1 MKNIYRLPF
10 GLQLRCFS
18 FFASLYMGLAVFFPL
33 HAKEPEKIIESISVI
48 GNRKAESDA
57 ISAAFTLKNGEVLD
71 RAKIQTD
78 IREIYA
84 LGYFSRVDV
93 YERDQGQGIALEI
106 EVKEKPSITEITFEG
121 LHEISEED
129 IRKQLETKLYTIVDE
144 GGIANDLRMI
154 EKKYFEKGFYLVDA
168 TYELQAKGESEV
180 GLTYRI
186 FEHGKILIGDVFLV
200 GTHFFSNEELISK
213 FAATPYTR
221 TSAFGSSSLYKAEN
235 ISRDAEFLTYYYKD
249 NGFADV
255 KVGKP
260 IVEMDQDRRYA
271 RVTHQVEEGI
281 QYFVKSIQ
289 ISGDVDKPD
298 LYTEKELLD
307 LMNLAPKKLFRYGQF
322 SKDVEMLVDKYGDLG
337 YAYVDVNPIT
347 EFDHDNATVALQYQ
361 ITKGRKIYFG
371 KMNIVGNTKTRDNVI
386 RRELEVHDS
395 ELYSG
400 TKMSDSKKNIN
411 RLGFF
416 EEVQVIK
423 ERDAGI
429 EDLVHLKVKVK
440 EKSTGQMQM
449 ALGFS
454 PGGETKASW
463 FGQGRYEDKNQS
475 GRGWATSLMG
485 RWASIDNYQVDAGF
499 YNPKLN
505 DGDWSLGFNYEYS
518 IQDRVYSY
526 IAGVEVPQTQQAI
539 SVTVGRKVVELI
551 RAQVT
556 GRHSIIKD
564 KEEVLL
570 FDGFRSVGIKN
581 SLILGLFRKNLD
593 NYIDPTEGNVVQL
606 RHNFTG
612 GTLGGDFQFMET
624 SLDGEYYLPVDYS
637 ETFRTNFKL
646 HGFFGQLHKMGR
658 TAIPI
663 TERYRLGGFNN
674 LRGFGFG
681 AIGPSEKKQRGPLSS
696 SYNYNAGGDRELY
709 FQLEYFVPLIPQA
722 GIKAVVFSD
731 AGRVYEEGENPSLAK
746 FDFDVGFGFRWVT
759 PIAPFRFEWAFP
771 YNRETKTLGDL
782 QFIFNIGY

>member
-1 MKNIYRLPF
+1 MNRLF
-10 GLQLRCFS
+10 FCMVFS
-18 FFASLYMGLAVFFPL
+18 LVGSNCLSL
-33 HAKEPEKIIESISVI
+33 HAKEREQVIESISVV

-57 ISAAFTLKNGEVLD
+57 ISSVFTLKKGDLLD
-71 RAKIQTD
+71 RTKIQTD

-84 LGYFSRVDV
+84 LGYFSKVDV
-93 YERDQGQGIALEI
+93 YEKEQENGIALEI
-106 EVKEKPSITEITFEG
+106 EVKEKPSITEITFTG
-121 LHEISEED
+121 LHELSEDE
-129 IRKQLETKLYTIVDE
+129 IRKQVETKPFTIVDE

-154 EKKYFEKGFYLVDA
+154 EKKYYEKGFYLVDA
-168 TYELQAKGESEV
+168 SYELQAKGEAEV
-180 GLTYRI
+180 ILI
-186 FEHGKILIGDVFLV
+186 FRVLEHGKVMIGDVFLV
-200 GTHFFSNEELISK
+200 GNRFFSNDDLISK
-213 FAATPYTR
+213 FASTPYTR

-235 ISRDAEFLTYYYKD
+235 IARDAEFLSYYYKD

-260 IVEMDQDRRYA
+260 IVEMDQDRRFA
-271 RVTHQVEEGI
+271 RVTHQIEEGI
-281 QYFVKSIQ
+281 QYFVKSVEV
-289 ISGDVDKPD
+289 SGDVGLAD
-298 LYTEKELLD
+298 LYTEKELIDWMSLG
-307 LMNLAPKKLFRYGQF
+307 PKKLFRYGQF

-337 YAYVDVNPIT
+337 YAYVDVNPLT
-347 EFDHDNATVALQYQ
+347 DFDHENATVALHYQ

-400 TKMSDSKKNIN
+400 TKMSESKKNVN

-423 ERDAGI
+423 ERDVEI
-429 EDLVHLKVKVK
+429 EDLMHLKVKVK
-440 EKSTGQMQM
+440 EKPTGQMQM

-454 PGGETKASW
+454 PGGDTKAAW

-485 RWASIDNYQVDAGF
+485 RWASIESYQVDAGF

-518 IQDRVYSY
+518 IQDRVYAY
-526 IAGVEVPQTQQAI
+526 VAGVEVAQIQQAV
-539 SVTVGRKVVELI
+539 SVTLGRKIVELL
-551 RAQVT
+551 RGQVT
-556 GRHSIIKD
+556 ARHSVIRD
-564 KEEVLL
+564 KEEVLI
-570 FDGFRSVGIKN
+570 FDGFQSVGIKN
-581 SLILGLFRKNLD
+581 SFILGLFRKDLD

-612 GTLGGDFQFMET
+612 GVFGGDFQFMET
-624 SLDGEYYLPVDYS
+624 SLDGEYYLPIDFS
-637 ETFRTNFKL
+637 DSFRTNIKF
-646 HGFFGQLHKMGR
+646 HSFFGMLQKMGHNP
-658 TAIPI
+658 IPA

-681 AIGPSEKKQRGPLSS
+681 TIGPSDRKTRSPLSS
-696 SYNYNAGGDRELY
+696 YYDYNKGGDREVF

-722 GIKAVVFSD
+722 GIKALVFSD
-731 AGRVYEEGENPSLAK
+731 SGRVYKEGEYLSLSQ

-771 YNRETKTLGDL
+771 YDKETKTLGDL